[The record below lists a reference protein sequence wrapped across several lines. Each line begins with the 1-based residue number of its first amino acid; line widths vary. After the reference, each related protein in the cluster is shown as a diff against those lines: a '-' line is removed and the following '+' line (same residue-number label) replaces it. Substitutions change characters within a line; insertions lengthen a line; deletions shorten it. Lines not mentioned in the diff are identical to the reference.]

1 MIQPIPTEQATLQ
14 QGLNNKVSPKAK
26 TTQGSL
32 YLGSNPGSKEAEIQ
46 PLSPAAAQEQTETT
60 QKQHGCAGL
69 RNRCHTPLLDLNC
82 WDWVSNSEL
91 KYLGYD
97 KVCGQIAN
105 GTIDSAP
112 GVKRNVF
119 TSIEGIQHVDSI
131 ADSIVKKRKRQQV
144 SGPSQAN
151 VGVRLNVATTT
162 IGVVVKHPH
171 VAETVE
177 DDFGKAIRAE
187 KFPLEIGSGAWIR
200 ELR

>member
-1 MIQPIPTEQATLQ
+1 MIQSLPTEHPVIPKMGLQ
-14 QGLNNKVSPKAK
+14 QGLTEAEDTLPQVFLEGDSE
-26 TTQGSL
+26 
-32 YLGSNPGSKEAEIQ
+32 SKEAENQ
-46 PLSPAAAQEQTETT
+46 PLSPPAAQEQSETA
-60 QKQHGCAGL
+60 QKQHGCARLG
-69 RNRCHTPLLDLNC
+69 NRCHTPLLDLNC
-82 WDWVSNSEL
+82 RDRVSNSEL

-105 GTIDSAP
+105 GTIDTTP
-112 GVKRNVF
+112 GVEGNVF
-119 TSIEGIQHVDSI
+119 TSVEGIQYIDSI
-131 ADSIVKKRKRQQV
+131 TAGIVKKRKRQQV

-162 IGVVVKHPH
+162 IGVVVKHSH
-171 VAETVE
+171 VAKTVE